1 MRTPF
6 CFAGCRYT
14 VCMTEHELQFLLHE
28 LTASQDYDGQI
39 VGRIDFREHEA
50 RFTQLPSAIEPDLA
64 EDLSDKGIHELYAFQ
79 SECYDAASDGYNVTV
94 VSPTASGKSLAFQLP
109 VLDHLLQHPGAT
121 ALFLY
126 PTKALIEN
134 QLAKLKEMGRCMR
147 RINTAVYDGD
157 TDPDTRRQLRKY
169 ARLLLSNP
177 DSLHY
182 SILPYHESW
191 SRFLRE
197 LAFVVIDEGHYYHG
211 VLGSHMALVLR
222 RLRRL
227 ANFYGAHP
235 VFIVASATIDDPGIF
250 SSRLTGEL
258 VRPVEPEGAPEG
270 TRTLLL
276 FNPKIV
282 DKENNIRKSVMKE
295 TLWLFQ
301 RAVQEDIRTIVFT
314 KSRQE
319 AELLYK
325 YVRDAGE
332 VKGQRLGERVATYRA
347 GYLPAVRRGIEHRLS
362 SGELTG
368 VITTNALEL
377 GIDIGHLDVSITAG
391 YPGSITSLFQQMGRA
406 GRERDHSLSVFVA
419 SSNPLDQYVVQTPA
433 FLSSHHFGTPSINP
447 DNEHILSAHLRCA
460 AYELPLR
467 QDVDAEYFGPS
478 YAPVVEHLMKEDRL
492 RARNTLLISSETYP
506 HRFVNLRTLSDKR
519 YHIVN
524 SADGQTLEEA
534 DAYKVIEEFY
544 PGAIFLHQ
552 GDSYLV
558 TDNDHEQQVVHAV
571 PATQNY
577 YTNAIIRSDVTVQQE
592 LQHRDYGD
600 IGLSFGKV
608 IVSEQTVGFIKKSFH
623 VETEIG
629 REYIDAPEI
638 SYDTM
643 ALWVT
648 VPDPILDDIK
658 NGGYDVAGSL
668 HAAEHL
674 LIALM
679 PIVVLCDQRDLGGIS
694 TILHR
699 DTLKPSIFIY
709 DGHIGGVGLAETAYS
724 HFSRIV
730 HLALDRVTDCPCRD
744 GCPSCVYSPRCGN
757 NNKPLDKH
765 GAQILLANLLQRLDQ
780 QEHDAE
786 GRPPR
791 SAGCE

>member
-1 MRTPF
+1 
-6 CFAGCRYT
+6 
-14 VCMTEHELQFLLHE
+14 MTEHELQFLLRE
-28 LTASQDYDGQI
+28 LTTSQDYDGQI
-39 VGRIDFREHEA
+39 VGRLEFEEHEA
-50 RFTQLPSAIEPDLA
+50 LFVPLPPAVETDLV
-64 EDLSDKGIHELYAFQ
+64 EDLSDKGIRELYAFQ
-79 SECYDAASDGYNVTV
+79 RACYDGASDGYNVTV

-109 VLDHLLQHPGAT
+109 VLNHLLQHPGAT

-134 QLAKLKEMGRCMR
+134 QLAKLKDMERCMR
-147 RINTAVYDGD
+147 RIKTAVYDGD
-157 TDPDTRRQLRKY
+157 TDPDARRQLRKY
-169 ARLLLSNP
+169 GRLLLSNP

-191 SRFLRE
+191 SRFLRG
-197 LAFVVIDEGHYYHG
+197 LAFVVVDEGHYYHG

-235 VFIVASATIDDPGIF
+235 VFIVASATIDEPSSF
-250 SSRLTGEL
+250 SSKLTGEL
-258 VRPVEPEGAPEG
+258 VRPIDPAGAPEG
-270 TRTLLL
+270 RRTLLL
-276 FNPKIV
+276 FNPKVV
-282 DKENNIRKSVMKE
+282 DKENNIRKSVMRE

-301 RAVQEDIRTIVFT
+301 RAVQEDVRTIVFT

-325 YVRDAGE
+325 YVRDAGSG
-332 VKGQRLGERVATYRA
+332 KGQRLGDRVATYRA
-347 GYLPAVRRGIEHRLS
+347 GYLPAVRRGIEHRLA

-368 VITTNALEL
+368 VVATNALEL

-406 GRERDHSLSVFVA
+406 GRERDHSLSIFVA

-433 FLSSHHFGTPSINP
+433 FLSSRHFGTPSINP

-467 QDVDAEYFGPS
+467 QAVDTEYFGPL
-478 YAPVVEHLMKEDRL
+478 YAPIVERLTDEGKLKTRGSLVVS
-492 RARNTLLISSETYP
+492 AETYP

-524 SADGQTLEEA
+524 GTDGQVIEEA

-558 TDNDHEQQVVHAV
+558 VDNDHKQQVVHAT
-571 PATQNY
+571 PTTQNY
-577 YTNAIIRSDVTVQQE
+577 YTDAIIRSDVTVQEE
-592 LQHRDYGD
+592 LQHRDCGD
-600 IGLSFGKV
+600 VGLSFGKV
-608 IVSEQTVGFIKKSFH
+608 VVSEQTVGFIKKSFH
-623 VETEIG
+623 IETEVG
-629 REYIDAPEI
+629 REYIDTPEI

-648 VPDPILDDIK
+648 VPDPILENLK
-658 NGGYDVAGSL
+658 NGGYDIAGSL

-679 PIVVLCDQRDLGGIS
+679 PIVVLCDPRDLGGIS

-699 DTLKPSIFIY
+699 DTLKPSIFVY
-709 DGHIGGVGLAETAYS
+709 DGHIGGVGLTETAYS
-724 HFSRIV
+724 HFRRV
-730 HLALDRVTDCPCRD
+730 VQLALDRVTGCPCKD
-744 GCPSCVYSPRCGN
+744 GCPSCVYSPKCGN
-757 NNKPLDKH
+757 NNKPLDKY
-765 GAQILLANLLQRLDQ
+765 GAQALLTDLLERFIQSGGEWNDRQRCNQ
-780 QEHDAE
+780 NPA
-786 GRPPR
+786 GRV
-791 SAGCE
+791 SAGN

>member
-1 MRTPF
+1 
-6 CFAGCRYT
+6 
-14 VCMTEHELQFLLHE
+14 MTEHELQFLLRE
-28 LTASQDYDGQI
+28 LTTSQDYDGQI
-39 VGRIDFREHEA
+39 IGRLDFEQHDAVFAQIPPEIDPDIV
-50 RFTQLPSAIEPDLA
+50 QDLA
-64 EDLSDKGIHELYAFQ
+64 DKGIRELYEFQ
-79 SECYDAASDGYNVTV
+79 RACYDGASDGYNVTV

-109 VLDHLLQHPGAT
+109 VLNHLLQHPGAT
-121 ALFLY
+121 ALLLY
-126 PTKALIEN
+126 PTKALIED
-134 QLAKLKEMGRCMR
+134 QLSKLKSMERCLP
-147 RINTAVYDGD
+147 RIKTAVYDGD
-157 TDPDTRRQLRKY
+157 TDTDARRQLRKY
-169 ARLLLSNP
+169 GRLLLSNP

-191 SRFLRE
+191 SRFLRG
-197 LAFVVIDEGHYYHG
+197 LAFVVVDEGHYYHG

-235 VFIVASATIDDPGIF
+235 VFIVASATIDDPGSF

-258 VRPVEPEGAPEG
+258 VHAIDPSGAPEG
-270 TRTLLL
+270 KRTLLL
-276 FNPKIV
+276 FNPRIV

-301 RAVQEDIRTIVFT
+301 RAVQEDVRTIVFT

-325 YVRDAGE
+325 YLRDAGTG
-332 VKGQRLGERVATYRA
+332 KGQRLGDRVATYRA
-347 GYLPAVRRGIEHRLS
+347 GYLPAVRRGIEHRLA

-368 VITTNALEL
+368 VVATNALEL

-419 SSNPLDQYVVQTPA
+419 SSNPLDQYVVQTPS
-433 FLSSHHFGTPSINP
+433 FLSSRHFGTPSINP
-447 DNEHILSAHLRCA
+447 DNEYILSAHLRCA

-467 QDVDAEYFGPS
+467 HDVDCEYFGPD
-478 YAPVVEHLMKEDRL
+478 YDHMVDRL
-492 RARNTLLISSETYP
+492 VEEGKLKARGPLIVSTETYP

-519 YHIVN
+519 YHVVN
-524 SADGQTLEEA
+524 AADGQVLEEA

-558 TDNDHEQQVVHAV
+558 VDNDHEQQVVHAS
-571 PATQNY
+571 PTTQNY
-577 YTNAIIRSDVTVQQE
+577 YTDAIIRSDVTVQEE
-592 LQHRDYGD
+592 LQHRDCTNV
-600 IGLSFGKV
+600 GLSFGKV
-608 IVSEQTVGFIKKSFH
+608 TVSEQTVGFIKKSFH
-623 VETEIG
+623 VETEVG
-629 REYIDAPEI
+629 REYIDTPEI

-648 VPDPILDDIK
+648 VPDDMLDNLK
-658 NGGYDVAGSL
+658 NGGYDIAGSL

-679 PIVVLCDQRDLGGIS
+679 PIVVLCDRRDLGGIS

-699 DTLKPSIFIY
+699 DTLKPSIFVY
-709 DGHIGGVGLAETAYS
+709 DGHIGGVGLTEAAYGQ
-724 HFSRIV
+724 FRRV
-730 HLALDRVTDCPCRD
+730 VQLALDRVSSCPCKD
-744 GCPSCVYSPRCGN
+744 GCPSCVYSPKCGN

-765 GAQILLANLLQRLDQ
+765 GAQVLLSDLLAHLTDSEER
-780 QEHDAE
+780 
-786 GRPPR
+786 GR
-791 SAGCE
+791 

>member
-1 MRTPF
+1 
-6 CFAGCRYT
+6 
-14 VCMTEHELQFLLHE
+14 MTEHELQFLLRE

-39 VGRIDFREHEA
+39 IGRLDFQAHEA
-50 RFTQLPSAIEPDLA
+50 QYVPLPPALDTDLV
-64 EDLSDKGIHELYAFQ
+64 EDLSDNGIRELYAFQ
-79 SECYDAASDGYNVTV
+79 RTCYDGASDGYNVTV

-109 VLDHLLQHPGAT
+109 VLNHLLQHPGAT

-126 PTKALIEN
+126 PTKALIED
-134 QLAKLKEMGRCMR
+134 QLTKLKEMERCMR
-147 RINTAVYDGD
+147 RINTAIYDGD
-157 TDPDTRRQLRKY
+157 TDPDTRRQLRKH

-191 SRFLRE
+191 SRFLRG
-197 LAFVVIDEGHYYHG
+197 LAFVVVDEGHYYHG

-235 VFIVASATIDDPGIF
+235 VFIIASATIDDPGSF

-258 VRPVEPEGAPEG
+258 VHPIDPAGAPEG
-270 TRTLLL
+270 ERSLLL
-276 FNPKIV
+276 FNPKVV
-282 DKENNIRKSVMKE
+282 DQENNIRKSVMKE

-301 RAVQEDIRTIVFT
+301 KAVQEDVRTIVFT
-314 KSRQE
+314 KSRRE

-325 YVRDAGE
+325 YVRDAGAG
-332 VKGQRLGERVATYRA
+332 KGQRLEDRVATYRA

-368 VITTNALEL
+368 VIATNALEL

-391 YPGSITSLFQQMGRA
+391 YPGSITSLFQQMGRT
-406 GRERDHSLSVFVA
+406 GRERDHSLSIFVA

-460 AYELPLR
+460 ACELPLR
-467 QDVDAEYFGPS
+467 QGVDTEYFGS
-478 YAPVVEHLMKEDRL
+478 GYGPVVEHLMDEGKLKTRGPLVVSAE
-492 RARNTLLISSETYP
+492 EYP

-524 SADGQTLEEA
+524 GADGQVLEEA

-558 TDNDHEQQVVHAV
+558 IDNDHPQQVVHAT
-571 PATQNY
+571 PTTQNY
-577 YTNAIIRSDVTVQQE
+577 YTDAIIRSDVVVQEE
-592 LQHRDYGD
+592 LQHRDCED
-600 IGLSFGKV
+600 VGLSFGKV
-608 IVSEQTVGFIKKSFH
+608 IVSEQTMGFIKKSFH
-623 VETEIG
+623 IETEVG
-629 REYIDAPEI
+629 REYIDTPEI

-648 VPDPILDDIK
+648 IPDGILDNLK
-658 NGGYDVAGSL
+658 NGGYDIAGSL

-699 DTLKPSIFIY
+699 DTLKPSIFVY
-709 DGHIGGVGLAETAYS
+709 DGHIGGVGLTEAAYGR
-724 HFSRIV
+724 FSRV
-730 HLALDRVTDCPCRD
+730 VRLALDRVTDCPCKD
-744 GCPSCVYSPRCGN
+744 GCPSCVFSPRCGN
-757 NNKPLDKH
+757 NNKPLDKN
-765 GAQILLANLLQRLDQ
+765 GARLLLQLLLDRLDTTT
-780 QEHDAE
+780 
-786 GRPPR
+786 G
-791 SAGCE
+791 GGT

>member
-1 MRTPF
+1 
-6 CFAGCRYT
+6 
-14 VCMTEHELQFLLHE
+14 MTEHELQFLLRE
-28 LTASQDYDGQI
+28 LTTSQDYDGQI
-39 VGRIDFREHEA
+39 VGRLDFDQHDAVVAPLPAEIDTDIVH
-50 RFTQLPSAIEPDLA
+50 
-64 EDLSDKGIHELYAFQ
+64 DLSDKGIGELYEFQ
-79 SECYDAASDGYNVTV
+79 RACYDGASDGYNVTV

-109 VLDHLLQHPGAT
+109 VLNHLLQHPSAT
-121 ALFLY
+121 ALLLY
-126 PTKALIEN
+126 PTKALIED
-134 QLAKLKEMGRCMR
+134 QLSKLKGMERCMT
-147 RINTAVYDGD
+147 RIKTAVYDGD
-157 TDPDTRRQLRKY
+157 TDPDARRQLRKY
-169 ARLLLSNP
+169 GRLLLSNP

-191 SRFLRE
+191 SRFLRG
-197 LAFVVIDEGHYYHG
+197 LAFVVVDEGHYYHG

-235 VFIVASATIDDPGIF
+235 VFIVASATIDDPGAF
-250 SSRLTGEL
+250 SSQLTGEL
-258 VRPVEPEGAPEG
+258 VRPIDPSGAPEG
-270 TRTLLL
+270 KRTLLL

-301 RAVQEDIRTIVFT
+301 RAVQEDVRTIVFT

-325 YVRDAGE
+325 YLRDAGAG
-332 VKGQRLGERVATYRA
+332 KGQRLGDRVATYRA
-347 GYLPAVRRGIEHRLS
+347 GYLPAVRRGIEHRLA

-368 VITTNALEL
+368 VVATNALEL

-419 SSNPLDQYVVQTPA
+419 SSNPLDQYVVQTPS
-433 FLSSHHFGTPSINP
+433 FLSSRHFGTPSINP

-467 QDVDAEYFGPS
+467 QAIDSEYFGPG
-478 YAPVVEHLMKEDRL
+478 YGPMVGNLIEEGKLKTRGPLVVS
-492 RARNTLLISSETYP
+492 TETYP

-524 SADGQTLEEA
+524 GADGQVLEEA

-544 PGAIFLHQ
+544 PGAVFLHQ

-558 TDNDHEQQVVHAV
+558 VDNDHEQQVVHAT
-571 PATQNY
+571 PTTQNY
-577 YTNAIIRSDVTVQQE
+577 YTDAIIRSDVTVQEE
-592 LQHRDYGD
+592 LQHRDCAD
-600 IGLSFGKV
+600 VGLSFGKV

-623 VETEIG
+623 IETEVG
-629 REYIDAPEI
+629 REYIDTPEI

-643 ALWVT
+643 ALWAT
-648 VPDPILDDIK
+648 FPDDMLENLK
-658 NGGYDVAGSL
+658 NGGYDIAGSL

-679 PIVVLCDQRDLGGIS
+679 PIVVLCDRRDLGGIS

-699 DTLKPSIFIY
+699 DTLKPSVFVY
-709 DGHIGGVGLAETAYS
+709 DGHIGGVGLTEAAYG
-724 HFSRIV
+724 HFQRV
-730 HLALDRVTDCPCRD
+730 VQLALDRVTSCPCKD
-744 GCPSCVYSPRCGN
+744 GCPSCVYSPKCGN

-765 GAQILLANLLQRLDQ
+765 GAQVLLGDLLQHLT
-780 QEHDAE
+780 HSE
-786 GRPPR
+786 GR
-791 SAGCE
+791 GE

>member
-1 MRTPF
+1 
-6 CFAGCRYT
+6 
-14 VCMTEHELQFLLHE
+14 MTEHELQFLLRE
-28 LTASQDYDGQI
+28 LTTSQDYDGQI
-39 VGRIDFREHEA
+39 IGRLDFDEHDA
-50 RFTQLPSAIEPDLA
+50 VFAPLPADVDTDVVQ
-64 EDLSDKGIHELYAFQ
+64 DLSDKGIRELYEFQ
-79 SECYDAASDGYNVTV
+79 RACYDGASDGYNVTV

-109 VLDHLLQHPGAT
+109 VLNHLLQHPGAT
-121 ALFLY
+121 ALLLY
-126 PTKALIEN
+126 PTKALIED
-134 QLAKLKEMGRCMR
+134 QLSKLKGMERCMT

-157 TDPDTRRQLRKY
+157 TDPDARRQLRKY
-169 ARLLLSNP
+169 GRLLLSNP

-191 SRFLRE
+191 SRFLRG
-197 LAFVVIDEGHYYHG
+197 LAFVVVDEGHYYHG

-235 VFIVASATIDDPGIF
+235 VFIVASATIDDPGAF
-250 SSRLTGEL
+250 SSQLTGEL
-258 VRPVEPEGAPEG
+258 VLPIDPSGAPEG
-270 TRTLLL
+270 KRTLLL

-301 RAVQEDIRTIVFT
+301 RAVQEDVRTIVFT

-325 YVRDAGE
+325 YLRDAGAG
-332 VKGQRLGERVATYRA
+332 KGQRLGDRVATYRA
-347 GYLPAVRRGIEHRLS
+347 GYLPAVRRGIEHRLA

-368 VITTNALEL
+368 VVATNALEL

-419 SSNPLDQYVVQTPA
+419 SSNPLDQYVVQTPS
-433 FLSSHHFGTPSINP
+433 FLSSRHFGTPSINP

-467 QDVDAEYFGPS
+467 HSIDSEYFGPG
-478 YAPVVEHLMKEDRL
+478 YGPMVGHLIEEGKLKTRGPLVVS
-492 RARNTLLISSETYP
+492 AETYP

-524 SADGQTLEEA
+524 GADGQVLEEA

-558 TDNDHEQQVVHAV
+558 VDNDHEQQIVHAT
-571 PATQNY
+571 PTTQNY
-577 YTNAIIRSDVTVQQE
+577 YTDAIIRSDVTVQEE
-592 LQHRDYGD
+592 LQHRDCAD
-600 IGLSFGKV
+600 VGLSFGKV

-623 VETEIG
+623 IETEVG
-629 REYIDAPEI
+629 REYIDTPEI

-643 ALWVT
+643 ALWAT
-648 VPDPILDDIK
+648 FPDDMLENLK
-658 NGGYDVAGSL
+658 NGGYDIAGSL

-679 PIVVLCDQRDLGGIS
+679 PIVVLCDRRDLGGIS

-699 DTLKPSIFIY
+699 DTLKPSIFVY
-709 DGHIGGVGLAETAYS
+709 DGHIGGVGLTEAAYG
-724 HFSRIV
+724 HFQRV
-730 HLALDRVTDCPCRD
+730 VQLALDRVTSCPCKD
-744 GCPSCVYSPRCGN
+744 GCPSCVYSPKCGN

-765 GAQILLANLLQRLDQ
+765 GAQVLLNDLLQHLTHA
-780 QEHDAE
+780 EAE
-786 GRPPR
+786 GV
-791 SAGCE
+791 

>member
-1 MRTPF
+1 
-6 CFAGCRYT
+6 
-14 VCMTEHELQFLLHE
+14 MTEHELQFLLRE
-28 LTASQDYDGQI
+28 LTTSQDYDGQI
-39 VGRIDFREHEA
+39 VGRLDFDQHDAVVAPLPAEIDTDIVH
-50 RFTQLPSAIEPDLA
+50 
-64 EDLSDKGIHELYAFQ
+64 DLSDKGIGELYEFQ
-79 SECYDAASDGYNVTV
+79 RACYDGASDGYNVTV

-109 VLDHLLQHPGAT
+109 VLNHLLQHPSAT
-121 ALFLY
+121 ALLLY
-126 PTKALIEN
+126 PTKALIED
-134 QLAKLKEMGRCMR
+134 QLSKLKGMERCMT
-147 RINTAVYDGD
+147 RIKTAVYDGD
-157 TDPDTRRQLRKY
+157 TDPDARRQLRKY
-169 ARLLLSNP
+169 GRLLLSNP

-191 SRFLRE
+191 SRFLRG
-197 LAFVVIDEGHYYHG
+197 LAFVVVDEGHYYHG

-235 VFIVASATIDDPGIF
+235 VFIVASATIDDPGAF
-250 SSRLTGEL
+250 SSQLTGEL
-258 VRPVEPEGAPEG
+258 VRPIDPSGAPEG
-270 TRTLLL
+270 KRTLLL

-301 RAVQEDIRTIVFT
+301 RAVQEDVRTIVFT

-325 YVRDAGE
+325 YLRDAGAG
-332 VKGQRLGERVATYRA
+332 KGQRLGDRVATYRA
-347 GYLPAVRRGIEHRLS
+347 GYLPAVRRGIEHRLA

-368 VITTNALEL
+368 VVATNALEL

-419 SSNPLDQYVVQTPA
+419 SSNPLDQYVVQTPS
-433 FLSSHHFGTPSINP
+433 FLSSRHFGTPSINP

-467 QDVDAEYFGPS
+467 QAIDSEYFGPG
-478 YAPVVEHLMKEDRL
+478 YGPMVGNLIEEGKLKTRGPLVVS
-492 RARNTLLISSETYP
+492 TETYP

-524 SADGQTLEEA
+524 GADGQVLEEA

-544 PGAIFLHQ
+544 PGAVFLHQ

-558 TDNDHEQQVVHAV
+558 VDNDHEQQVVHAT
-571 PATQNY
+571 PTTQNY
-577 YTNAIIRSDVTVQQE
+577 YTDAIIRSDVTVQEE
-592 LQHRDYGD
+592 LQHRDCAD
-600 IGLSFGKV
+600 VGLSFGKV

-623 VETEIG
+623 IETEVG
-629 REYIDAPEI
+629 REYIDTPEI

-643 ALWVT
+643 ALWAT
-648 VPDPILDDIK
+648 FPDDMLENLK
-658 NGGYDVAGSL
+658 NGGYDIAGSL

-679 PIVVLCDQRDLGGIS
+679 PIVVLCDRRDLGGIS

-699 DTLKPSIFIY
+699 DTLKPSIFVY
-709 DGHIGGVGLAETAYS
+709 DGHIGGVGLTEAAYGR
-724 HFSRIV
+724 FQRV
-730 HLALDRVTDCPCRD
+730 VQLALDRVTSCPCKD
-744 GCPSCVYSPRCGN
+744 GCPSCVYSPKCGN

-765 GAQILLANLLQRLDQ
+765 GAQVLLSDLLQHLTHA
-780 QEHDAE
+780 EAE
-786 GRPPR
+786 G
-791 SAGCE
+791 A